1 MMSRRRRRQYFVG
14 VLLGALLLVNVLFFA
29 IVFYKARS
37 EYADLGAQIV
47 KDTAEKARREKL
59 VLELEETQKVL
70 ESFPSD
76 RMEFLSRHLVSRK
89 DAFAQIVPI
98 LDEIATDSG
107 VRKTRV
113 EYSAPSPIPQY
124 GMYLVRIKLPVQGDY
139 GAVRKFISL
148 LQNSPIVFIVTAIDV
163 HGGST
168 SEEVEESAVS
178 LTLAMETY
186 FYDELS

>member
-1 MMSRRRRRQYFVG
+1 
-14 VLLGALLLVNVLFFA
+14 LLGALLLVNVLFFA